1 MTLPNMHGHIDKF
14 LWFYAVR
21 PEEKRIRE
29 MFFTIKS
36 VSNKLRLEL
45 AQYNSLAAFAQF
57 GSELDSATQKQLDR
71 GKRLTEILKQP
82 QYFPLTENLEVLSIY
97 AVTGGLMDDVPI
109 DSFQRFEK
117 EMHDFVK
124 KNHPKVLELLSTGE
138 KPTEQT
144 LKQVSKA
151 VEEFKKR
158 FE

>member
-1 MTLPNMHGHIDKF
+1 M
-14 LWFYAVR
+14 
-21 PEEKRIRE
+21 
-29 MFFTIKS
+29 
-36 VSNKLRLEL
+36 
-45 AQYNSLAAFAQF
+45 AAFAQF
-57 GSELDSATQKQLDR
+57 GSELDAATQKQLDR